1 MLGIMGVVAV
11 FKLESPTRLA
21 EKRVCVE
28 PVREHRKTVSPV
40 LPNIHR
46 TGKGI
51 MKTTGVAGW
60 RIGPE
65 SFGDGRKC
73 YHSGTEVKK

>member
-1 MLGIMGVVAV
+1 M
-11 FKLESPTRLA
+11 A

-46 TGKGI
+46 TRKGI
-51 MKTTGVAGW
+51 RKTTGVGGE

-65 SFGDGRKC
+65 SFGDGQKC
-73 YHSGTEVKK
+73 YYSGTEVKK